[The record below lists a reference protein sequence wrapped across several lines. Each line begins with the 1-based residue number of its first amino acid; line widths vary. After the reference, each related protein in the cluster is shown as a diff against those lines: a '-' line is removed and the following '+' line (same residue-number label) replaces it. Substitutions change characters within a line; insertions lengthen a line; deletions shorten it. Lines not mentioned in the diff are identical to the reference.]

1 MREKSRISFGP
12 GAASLILI
20 VIILSMSVLGILS
33 LMNSRNDLK
42 LSERSIN
49 VIEAVYQLYDEA
61 EREFA
66 SLDATVAKV
75 GKAVKDKEEYLPVIS
90 AALPEGMTMN
100 GNTISWNKTDGFRS
114 LDLAVEVLPLG
125 NTPRIRW
132 TEHRLT
138 AVTEDIWN

>member
-49 VIEAVYQLYDEA
+49 VIESVYQLYDEA

-90 AALPEGMTMN
+90 AALPEGMIMN

-132 TEHRLT
+132 TEPRLT

>member
-42 LSERSIN
+42 LSQRSTS
-49 VIEAVYQLYDEA
+49 VIQAVYQLYDQA
-61 EREFA
+61 ERDFA

-75 GKAVKDKEEYLPVIS
+75 GRAVDDKDEYLPVIE
-90 AALPEGMTMN
+90 AALPDGMTLS
-100 GNTISWNKTDGFRS
+100 GNTISWNKTDGFRT

-132 TEHRLT
+132 TVHRLT

>member
-90 AALPEGMTMN
+90 AALPEGMIMN

>member
-33 LMNSRNDLK
+33 LMNSRNDLN
-42 LSERSIN
+42 LSQRSTN
-49 VIEAVYQLYDEA
+49 VIVSVYNLYDEA
-61 EREFA
+61 EREYA
-66 SLDATVAKV
+66 SLDETVAKLAQ
-75 GKAVKDKEEYLPVIS
+75 AVKDKEEYLPVIE
-90 AALPEGMTMN
+90 AALPDGMTMD
-100 GNTISWNKTDGFRS
+100 GNTVSWNKTDGFRS

-125 NTPRIRW
+125 STPRIRW